1 MKKSSVQLQ
10 VLKGSEIQPYID
22 TLAELRLLIFREYPY
37 LYEGNIQEE
46 RNYLKMYYQSKN
58 SFVILVLDKGK
69 PVGTATGVPFNKTPQ
84 DFRETFAKN
93 GIPIEGIFYS
103 GELIL
108 LKEYRNKGIGSR
120 LYEELEKLVRGK
132 YEKIAICEVTKAKKD
147 PKRPKDY
154 VPSDRFWSKKG
165 FIRHRQLAMYTSWKK
180 IGGRK
185 KIRHTLVF
193 SLKSIK

>member
-58 SFVILVLDKGK
+58 SFVILALDKGK
-69 PVGTATGVPFNKTPQ
+69 PVGTATGVPFDKTPKE
-84 DFRETFAKN
+84 FRETFAKN

-108 LKEYRNKGIGSR
+108 LKEYRNKGLGSR
-120 LYEELEKLVRGK
+120 LYEELEKLVSGK
-132 YEKIAICEVTKAKKD
+132 YEKIAICEVIKAKKD
-147 PKRPKDY
+147 PKQPKDY

-165 FIRHRQLAMYTSWKK
+165 FIRHPQLAMYTSWKE